1 MTFCD
6 GAVMPQLYVR
16 LKPVAG
22 FRGVFAAA
30 MPPSYLAILLY
41 VYGRH
46 FGRERPPTPE
56 R

>member
-1 MTFCD
+1 MAFCG

-22 FRGVFAAA
+22 FLGMFAAP
-30 MPPSYLAILLY
+30 MLPSYLAILLC
-41 VYGRH
+41 GRH